1 MDKENVTKAVQQI
14 VSAEEAQQKL
24 KSFLISWTN

>member
-24 KSFLISWTN
+24 KSFLIS